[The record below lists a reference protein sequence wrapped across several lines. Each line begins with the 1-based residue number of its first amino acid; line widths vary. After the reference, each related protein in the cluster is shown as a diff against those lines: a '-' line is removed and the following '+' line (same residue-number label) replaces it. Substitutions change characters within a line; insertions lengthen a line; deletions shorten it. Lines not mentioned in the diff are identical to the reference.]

1 MSREASVED
10 SHQNDILFNV
20 FSKTGKSGDV
30 VKGLIKS
37 LNERPASNN
46 NESLLLKKHLLF
58 SSATLITNTFI
69 ESAIPVNHKER
80 YLEIIL
86 LQTLSII
93 LLDYYSS
100 KHSKFQRI
108 FFSNIFI
115 FYFLENIS
123 LMHRSVDP
131 PVMHSLVRLRTINT
145 SFIAGHITFL
155 TPAHHDQEEGM
166 GREDTR
172 WVAFNP
178 GTCFLSV
185 FSDMSESEVVREI
198 DLTPA
203 TFLYDL
209 ENKHQSGHIQ
219 IW

>member
-1 MSREASVED
+1 MFVFDSFIFLSFVRMKLETITSEDNPDEVDTSSHIPLLTFTKNRLIEFSPLFQETESREPAPRPPPRYKRKVKMRGVENLNLENMLSREASVED

-108 FFSNIFI
+108 FFSNAFI

-123 LMHRSVDP
+123 LMH
-131 PVMHSLVRLRTINT
+131 
-145 SFIAGHITFL
+145 
-155 TPAHHDQEEGM
+155 
-166 GREDTR
+166 
-172 WVAFNP
+172 
-178 GTCFLSV
+178 
-185 FSDMSESEVVREI
+185 
-198 DLTPA
+198 
-203 TFLYDL
+203 
-209 ENKHQSGHIQ
+209 
-219 IW
+219 